1 MPLKFFH
8 VNKFVV
14 IVGILLLGFL
24 VRFIIGYYSEDV
36 VAHAEIEAL
45 NYAEKIMMDSIN
57 KDVIGNLEDS
67 NMFIAEYK
75 DNKLTRMYLDTY
87 KLNYIRNQVSI
98 YTDYSIKE
106 INENDSIDTVAIPLG
121 YFFGLKTLFD
131 LELNIPISMEVIGN
145 QRVDI
150 SYKNVSSG
158 INTTIVEFF
167 IEIAIDLRLTLPLKV
182 INTCSVTKIPL
193 AYEIINNDVPY
204 FFSSST

>member
-1 MPLKFFH
+1 MEKLERLKDVNLIIAIIVFILFTVLYFSN
-8 VNKFVV
+8 VNKF
-14 IVGILLLGFL
+14 
-24 VRFIIGYYSEDV
+24 
-36 VAHAEIEAL
+36 A
-45 NYAEKIMMDSIN
+45 YAFD
-57 KDVIGNLEDS
+57 
-67 NMFIAEYK
+67 
-75 DNKLTRMYLDTY
+75 
-87 KLNYIRNQVSI
+87 
-98 YTDYSIKE
+98 
-106 INENDSIDTVAIPLG
+106 DSIDTVAIPLG